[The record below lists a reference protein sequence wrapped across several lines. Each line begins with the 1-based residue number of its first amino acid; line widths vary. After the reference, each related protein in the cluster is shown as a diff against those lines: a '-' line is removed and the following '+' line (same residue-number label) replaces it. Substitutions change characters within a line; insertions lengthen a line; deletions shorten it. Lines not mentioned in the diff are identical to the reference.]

1 MGNLF
6 NQDNHNQQLIMGACA
21 NLVTDENY
29 TTREVFELLDEIK
42 NNLWSELNE
51 IEKETKENDK

>member
-1 MGNLF
+1 MKRLF
-6 NQDNHNQQLIMGACA
+6 NQDNRNQQLIMGACV
-21 NLVTDENY
+21 NLITDENY

-42 NNLWSELNE
+42 NNLWSGLNE